1 MFMRLCVRIAVL
13 FGLGMGLAGCSA
25 TREPNLVIAP
35 SYSYV
40 QDDRARGVQSAT
52 RTSHTDDPS
61 FTRLPP
67 LPSVPLFDPLV
78 FRGSDQPDQPF
89 E

>member
-1 MFMRLCVRIAVL
+1 MRLGVRIAIL
-13 FGLGMGLAGCSA
+13 FGLGLGLAGCGA

-40 QDDRARGVQSAT
+40 QDDLARDVKSTLLA
-52 RTSHTDDPS
+52 RDVDDPS
-61 FTRLPP
+61 LAKLPP

-78 FRGSDQPDQPF
+78 FRGADQPDQPF

>member
-1 MFMRLCVRIAVL
+1 MRLCVRVAMLFAV
-13 FGLGMGLAGCSA
+13 GMSLAGCGT
-25 TREPNLVIAP
+25 TREPLVVITP

-40 QDDRARGVQSAT
+40 QDDLARGVESYTPT
-52 RTSHTDDPS
+52 RHIAASTISK
-61 FTRLPP
+61 LPP

-78 FRGSDQPDQPF
+78 YRSPDQPF